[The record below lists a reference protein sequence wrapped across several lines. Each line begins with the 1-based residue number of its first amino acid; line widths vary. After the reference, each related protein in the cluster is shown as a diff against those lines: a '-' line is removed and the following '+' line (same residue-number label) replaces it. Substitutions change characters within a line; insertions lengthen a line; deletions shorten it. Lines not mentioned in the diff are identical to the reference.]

1 MESIIAIIISGIST
15 FIALI
20 SIGVTVFFNVKSQKQ
35 YLKSLEPELSFKL
48 VEYKSML
55 FLQIINTGKSAAH
68 DIKIDIKNIYD
79 NGEKK
84 ELIKDMIFEKK
95 FELYAGEMT
104 QGSIALFGENIC
116 EHVFPKVL
124 INVEYVSHITNKGE
138 SFERTVVFC
147 PLYKEKIIA
156 DVDIDL
162 DKLNSNIACLAR
174 ANLRTANYLDGCQVA
189 PMDELNIM
197 AHKSLHDDLCEINNL
212 STTSN
217 ISDRKNTIR
226 DNLRGKK

>member
-68 DIKIDIKNIYD
+68 DIKIDIKNICD

-84 ELIKDMIFEKK
+84 ELIKDIIFEKK

-124 INVEYVSHITNKGE
+124 LRFYVST
-138 SFERTVVFC
+138 
-147 PLYKEKIIA
+147 L
-156 DVDIDL
+156 
-162 DKLNSNIACLAR
+162 
-174 ANLRTANYLDGCQVA
+174 
-189 PMDELNIM
+189 
-197 AHKSLHDDLCEINNL
+197 
-212 STTSN
+212 
-217 ISDRKNTIR
+217 
-226 DNLRGKK
+226 